1 MDIKLPY
8 GRDYLT
14 ANIPE
19 DRLGGIISNKLD
31 QFVPQKSQ
39 DELVIDAIEHPISS
53 SRLLDLAK
61 GKDNIVII
69 ASDHTRP
76 VPSKVI
82 IPHMIDEIYSGNP
95 NANIKILIATG
106 CHRGTTKEE
115 LVNKLGKDITD
126 NYEIIV
132 HDCTDTDNLVD
143 LGKLPSGGDLILNR
157 YAYEADLLV
166 SEGFIEPHFF
176 AGFSGGRKS
185 ILPGIVSKKTVYAN
199 HCSKFIDS
207 EYARAGILE
216 NNPIHKDMIYAA
228 RAASLAFIVNVVINS
243 KHDVIGAFA
252 GDVNDAHIEG
262 TKFLESLC
270 SSKPCYSDIVIS
282 TNNGYPLD
290 QNVYQAVKGMSTA
303 EMTCNENGV
312 IIMAAKCE
320 DGVGGDEFLKTFKN
334 NPSAS
339 SILEEI
345 KKVKQEDTIAD
356 QWQSQV
362 FARILDKFKVI
373 FISDVDDDTVK
384 DLHMIPASSIDE
396 AIGIADG
403 ILGNS
408 NGKITVIP
416 EGISSIIS

>member
-1 MDIKLPY
+1 
-8 GRDYLT
+8 
-14 ANIPE
+14 
-19 DRLGGIISNKLD
+19 
-31 QFVPQKSQ
+31 
-39 DELVIDAIEHPISS
+39 
-53 SRLLDLAK
+53 
-61 GKDNIVII
+61 
-69 ASDHTRP
+69 
-76 VPSKVI
+76 
-82 IPHMIDEIYSGNP
+82 
-95 NANIKILIATG
+95 
-106 CHRGTTKEE
+106 
-115 LVNKLGKDITD
+115 
-126 NYEIIV
+126 
-132 HDCTDTDNLVD
+132 
-143 LGKLPSGGDLILNR
+143 
-157 YAYEADLLV
+157 
-166 SEGFIEPHFF
+166 
-176 AGFSGGRKS
+176 
-185 ILPGIVSKKTVYAN
+185 
-199 HCSKFIDS
+199 
-207 EYARAGILE
+207 
-216 NNPIHKDMIYAA
+216 
-228 RAASLAFIVNVVINS
+228 
-243 KHDVIGAFA
+243 
-252 GDVNDAHIEG
+252 
-262 TKFLESLC
+262 
-270 SSKPCYSDIVIS
+270 
-282 TNNGYPLD
+282 
-290 QNVYQAVKGMSTA
+290 MSTA